1 MCADVQELHQD
12 LLIQLTLVNSVKK
25 PDIISDD
32 DDTEEGSLF
41 AGADQ
46 IQKALPGAALLSNVK
61 VLPDTTTRHK
71 KTVAEVSKLCLWIVF
86 SLCYLSESDA
96 DTANV
101 AWGQRP
107 RHHPDTTAAIQQ
119 VNPRDG

>member
-1 MCADVQELHQD
+1 MQEQHQD
-12 LLIQLTLVNSVKK
+12 LLIQLLLINSAVN

-32 DDTEEGSLF
+32 DAEEGILF

-61 VLPDTTTRHK
+61 ALPDTTTRHK

-101 AWGQRP
+101 AWEQRP
-107 RHHPDTTAAIQQ
+107 RHHPAIQQ

>member
-1 MCADVQELHQD
+1 MCADVQEQHQD
-12 LLIQLTLVNSVKK
+12 LLLQLLLMNSAVNPDVLV
-25 PDIISDD
+25 DSDA
-32 DDTEEGSLF
+32 EEEMLP

-46 IQKALPGAALLSNVK
+46 MQKSLPGAALLSNVQAPGFK
-61 VLPDTTTRHK
+61 DSGTKHK
-71 KTVAEVSKLCLWIVF
+71 RTVAEVSKLCLWIVF

-101 AWGQRP
+101 AWEQRP
-107 RHHPDTTAAIQQ
+107 RHHPAIQQ

>member
-1 MCADVQELHQD
+1 MQEQHQD
-12 LLIQLTLVNSVKK
+12 LLLQLLLINSAVNPDVLV
-25 PDIISDD
+25 DSDA
-32 DDTEEGSLF
+32 EEEMLL

-46 IQKALPGAALLSNVK
+46 MQKSLPGAALLSNVQ

-71 KTVAEVSKLCLWIVF
+71 KTMAEVSKLCLWIVF

-101 AWGQRP
+101 AWEQRP